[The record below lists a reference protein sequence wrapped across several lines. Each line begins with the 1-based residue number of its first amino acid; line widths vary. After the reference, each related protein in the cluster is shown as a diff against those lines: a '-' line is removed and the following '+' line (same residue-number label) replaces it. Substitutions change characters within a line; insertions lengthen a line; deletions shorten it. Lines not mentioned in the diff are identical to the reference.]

1 MAYLSERPLALQQQI
16 FAKLFEAA
24 QVAAMTEEEQ
34 EQYFAQMLTER
45 DRVSQ
50 MKTATRIGIE
60 KGRKEALTESA
71 RKLKAQ
77 NVPIEVISSCTGLS
91 VEEIMAL

>member
-1 MAYLSERPLALQQQI
+1 MNKQERQAYIS
-16 FAKLFEAA
+16 K
-24 QVAAMTEEEQ
+24 MN
-34 EQYFAQMLTER
+34 TER
-45 DRVSQ
+45 DLRNQLDYARSEGLAKGMAQ
-50 MKTATRIGIE
+50 GMTKGME

-71 RKLKAQ
+71 RKFKAQ

>member
-1 MAYLSERPLALQQQI
+1 MN
-16 FAKLFEAA
+16 
-24 QVAAMTEEEQ
+24 
-34 EQYFAQMLTER
+34 TER
-45 DRVSQ
+45 DLRNQLDYAISEGLAKGMAKGLAEGMEKGLAQ
-50 MKTATRIGIE
+50 GLAEGME

-71 RKLKAQ
+71 RKFKAQ